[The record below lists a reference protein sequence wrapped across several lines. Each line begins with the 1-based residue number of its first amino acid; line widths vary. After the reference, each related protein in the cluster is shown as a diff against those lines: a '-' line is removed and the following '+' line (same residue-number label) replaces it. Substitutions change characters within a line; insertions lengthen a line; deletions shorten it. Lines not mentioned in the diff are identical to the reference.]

1 MKKRVLITFQNL
13 QENSCVG
20 VYCLIKLQSS
30 GDYDTG
36 AFLWILWN
44 FWKHFFTEHLR
55 WLLFTIK
62 KVCEVSFSFS
72 IFLFALVLRW
82 LQRKKWK
89 IGRFLLLLCLLIL
102 FSEERNNFLNEMGM
116 QFDRER
122 ADNERKLNYVNAM
135 VSQFL
140 LFFLKSYIHKLQ
152 RKQKFADG

>member
-44 FWKHFFTEHLR
+44 FWKHFFTEHLW

-82 LQRKKWK
+82 LQRKNEKLEDSCCCYVCWFCLVRNVTTFSTKWECSL
-89 IGRFLLLLCLLIL
+89 IENELLMNASLI
-102 FSEERNNFLNEMGM
+102 
-116 QFDRER
+116 
-122 ADNERKLNYVNAM
+122 
-135 VSQFL
+135 
-140 LFFLKSYIHKLQ
+140 KSMLW
-152 RKQKFADG
+152 